1 MHPPYVDFVNFPQ
14 VKMILDCIFHN
25 MHHIH
30 NIEVI
35 KTFATDKSYQPPKMG
50 WKDGLR
56 NLARAIIS
64 LLWWN
69 GKKFEKLNNYDG
81 KL

>member
-1 MHPPYVDFVNFPQ
+1 MDFVNFPQ

-35 KTFATDKSYQPPKMG
+35 TTSANDEALNSQKFGEKTGMLSQQ
-50 WKDGLR
+50 
-56 NLARAIIS
+56 
-64 LLWWN
+64 
-69 GKKFEKLNNYDG
+69 
-81 KL
+81 

>member
-35 KTFATDKSYQPPKMG
+35 KTFATDK
-50 WKDGLR
+50 
-56 NLARAIIS
+56 AINP
-64 LLWWN
+64 LKWG
-69 GKKFEKLNNYDG
+69 GKIV
-81 KL
+81 

>member
-35 KTFATDKSYQPPKMG
+35 KTFATDKAI
-50 WKDGLR
+50 
-56 NLARAIIS
+56 NL
-64 LLWWN
+64 LKWG
-69 GKKFEKLNNYDG
+69 GKTV
-81 KL
+81 

>member
-1 MHPPYVDFVNFPQ
+1 MTYGENKQAVFKVHVKDWKFENINAPTYVDFVNFPQ

-35 KTFATDKSYQPPKMG
+35 TTSANDEALNSQKFGEKTGMLSQQ
-50 WKDGLR
+50 
-56 NLARAIIS
+56 
-64 LLWWN
+64 
-69 GKKFEKLNNYDG
+69 
-81 KL
+81 